1 MQLLAAQSQSIMDL
15 GIHVILGGF
24 GLFMLGINLLGDGFK
39 KVAGNR
45 MRDYID
51 KYTSNLFSA
60 ILVGALITGIMQSSS
75 AATVISISL
84 VRARLMRLDQ
94 AIGISLGANIGTTVT
109 AIIVGLNIDE
119 MGYFFLFIGAM
130 MVLFASRRDIKNY
143 GQVVLA
149 FGLTFVGLQIMSEKL
164 MLIQQMPFFEAL
176 MVQLSDH
183 PWFAMLGGTVL
194 TGIINSSSA
203 TIAVVQKIY
212 GNGGMSMVAATA
224 FVFGSNIGTTVTALF
239 ASMGGS
245 IATRRAGLFHTMFN
259 VIGAVLM
266 MLFVTPYSQFIL
278 KINAF
283 MGGTDAMAVG
293 IAHFVFNLFFAIL
306 VIPFVPAFI
315 RLLKI
320 LIPGEDKIR
329 SREKLKP
336 LDREIIHTYPEGALQ
351 LAKARTTKMGDL
363 VLEAVDASHAY
374 LHSKDDE
381 DYEIVMQLEGMVN
394 QLDTEL
400 TEYLLEIMK
409 HSNSDSHIADTYT
422 KYLEVIKNYERMSDL
437 STNLVEFYRMVFEN
451 RENFSEDALHD
462 LDTMY
467 KLLMDMM
474 RRSLKIFDTEDLTRF
489 EALIRDEEYLD
500 LIEDKYREKHF
511 QRMAEGIC
519 DEKVASSIFIDVLG
533 ILERIG
539 DHGVNVSRY
548 VHSAVG
554 VHENRE
560 EVILK
565 SNN

>member
-24 GLFMLGINLLGDGFK
+24 GLFMLGINSLGDGFK

-84 VRARLMRLDQ
+84 VRAGLMRLDQ

-278 KINAF
+278 KINAL

-336 LDREIIHTYPEGALQ
+336 LDRDIIHTYPEGALQ

-363 VLEAVDASHAY
+363 VLEAVDASHGY

-489 EALIRDEEYLD
+489 DALIRDEEYLD

-539 DHGVNVSRY
+539 DHGVNVSGY

-554 VHENRE
+554 VHANRE
-560 EVILK
+560 DVILK